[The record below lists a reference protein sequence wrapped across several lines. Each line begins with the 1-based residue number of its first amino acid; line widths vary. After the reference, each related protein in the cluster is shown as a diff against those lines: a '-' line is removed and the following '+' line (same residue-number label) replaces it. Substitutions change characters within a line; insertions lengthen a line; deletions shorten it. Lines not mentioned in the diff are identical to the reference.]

1 VGVGD
6 PVGMAN
12 AHTLASGLGG
22 MRAAGD
28 LVARMQMT
36 RGMRLE
42 QAKQY
47 VAGKLGVGTADLS
60 DPIVMH
66 DVRAELGLGRLTVQ
80 ELTYP
85 DKPGALEAKFHIASV
100 LDVPINSVE
109 RFSARVGWGAERP
122 RPIAARRTEVGA

>member
-1 VGVGD
+1 MGVGD

-12 AHTLASGLGG
+12 AHALASGLGG

-36 RGMRLE
+36 RGMRLDK
-42 QAKQY
+42 AKKH
-47 VAGKLGVGTADLS
+47 VAGKLGVNEIDLS
-60 DPIVMH
+60 DPLVMH
-66 DVRAELGLGRLTVQ
+66 DVRAELGLGRITVQ

-85 DKPGALEAKFHIASV
+85 DQPGALEAKFHIAEV

-109 RFSARVGWGAERP
+109 RFSERVGWGVERP
-122 RPIAARRTEVGA
+122 RTTRAAH

>member
-12 AHTLASGLGG
+12 AHALASGLGG

-36 RGMRLE
+36 RSMRLE

-47 VAGKLGVGTADLS
+47 VAGKLGVGVIDLS
-60 DPIVMH
+60 DPVVMH
-66 DVRAELGLGRLTVQ
+66 DVRAELGLGRITVQ

-85 DKPGALEAKFHIASV
+85 DKPGALEAKFHIAEV
-100 LDVPINSVE
+100 LDIPINSVE
-109 RFSARVGWGAERP
+109 RFSERVGWGAARP
-122 RPIAARRTEVGA
+122 RTTGVVH

>member
-1 VGVGD
+1 MGVGD

-12 AHTLASGLGG
+12 AHALASGLGG

-47 VAGKLGVGTADLS
+47 VAGKLGVGVIDLS
-60 DPIVMH
+60 DPLVMH
-66 DVRAELGLGRLTVQ
+66 DVRAELGLGRITVQ

-85 DKPGALEAKFHIASV
+85 DQPGALEAKFHIAEV
-100 LDVPINSVE
+100 LDIPINSVE
-109 RFSARVGWGAERP
+109 RFSERVGWGAERP
-122 RPIAARRTEVGA
+122 RTTRVAH

>member
-1 VGVGD
+1 MGVGD

-12 AHTLASGLGG
+12 AHALASGLGG

-47 VAGKLGVGTADLS
+47 VAGKLGVNTIDLG
-60 DPIVMH
+60 DPLVMH
-66 DVRAELGLGRLTVQ
+66 DVRAELGLGRITVQ

-85 DKPGALEAKFHIASV
+85 DQPGALEAKFHIAEV
-100 LDVPINSVE
+100 LDIPINSVE
-109 RFSARVGWGAERP
+109 RFSERVGWGAERP
-122 RPIAARRTEVGA
+122 RSTRVAH

>member
-12 AHTLASGLGG
+12 AHALASGLGG

-47 VAGKLGVGTADLS
+47 VAGKLGVNAIDLS
-60 DPIVMH
+60 DPLVMH
-66 DVRAELGLGRLTVQ
+66 DVRAELGLGRIPVQ

-85 DKPGALEAKFHIASV
+85 DQPGALEAKFHIAEV
-100 LDVPINSVE
+100 LDIPVNSVE
-109 RFSARVGWGAERP
+109 RFSERVGWGAQRP
-122 RPIAARRTEVGA
+122 RTSRVAH

>member
-1 VGVGD
+1 
-6 PVGMAN
+6 MAN

-42 QAKQY
+42 QAKQH
-47 VAGKLGVGTADLS
+47 VAGKLGVGADDLS

-66 DVRAELGLGRLTVQ
+66 DVRAERGLGRLTVQ

-85 DKPGALEAKFHIASV
+85 DQPGALEAKFHIAEV

-109 RFSARVGWGAERP
+109 RFSERVGWGAERP
-122 RPIAARRTEVGA
+122 RTTGAR

>member
-1 VGVGD
+1 MGVGD

-12 AHTLASGLGG
+12 AHALASGLGG

-36 RGMRLE
+36 RGMRLDE
-42 QAKQY
+42 AKKY
-47 VAGKLGVGTADLS
+47 VAGKLGVNEIDLS
-60 DPIVMH
+60 DPLVMH
-66 DVRAELGLGRLTVQ
+66 DVRAELGLGRITVQ

-85 DKPGALEAKFHIASV
+85 DQPGALEAKFHIAEV

-109 RFSARVGWGAERP
+109 RFSERVGWGAERP
-122 RPIAARRTEVGA
+122 RTTRAAQ

>member
-1 VGVGD
+1 MGVGD
-6 PVGMAN
+6 PVGMAH

-42 QAKQY
+42 QAKRY
-47 VAGKLGVGTADLS
+47 VAGKLGVGTDDLS
-60 DPIVMH
+60 DPLVMH
-66 DVRAELGLGRLTVQ
+66 DVRGELGLGRLTVQ

-85 DKPGALEAKFHIASV
+85 GQPGALEAKFHIAEV

-109 RFSARVGWGAERP
+109 RFSERVGWGAQRP
-122 RPIAARRTEVGA
+122 RTTGVAH

>member
-1 VGVGD
+1 MGVGD

-12 AHTLASGLGG
+12 AHALASGLGG

-47 VAGKLGVGTADLS
+47 VAGKLGVNAIDLS
-60 DPIVMH
+60 DPLVMH
-66 DVRAELGLGRLTVQ
+66 DVRAELGLGRIPVQ

-85 DKPGALEAKFHIASV
+85 DQPGALEAKFHIAEV
-100 LDVPINSVE
+100 LDIPVNSVE
-109 RFSARVGWGAERP
+109 RFSERVGWGAQRP
-122 RPIAARRTEVGA
+122 RTSRVAH

>member
-12 AHTLASGLGG
+12 AHALASGLGG

-42 QAKQY
+42 EAKKY
-47 VAGKLGVGTADLS
+47 VAGKLGVNTIDLS
-60 DPIVMH
+60 DPLVMH
-66 DVRAELGLGRLTVQ
+66 DVRAELGLGRITVQ

-85 DKPGALEAKFHIASV
+85 DQPGALEAKFHIAEV
-100 LDVPINSVE
+100 LDIPINSVE
-109 RFSARVGWGAERP
+109 RFSERVGWGAERP
-122 RPIAARRTEVGA
+122 RTTRVAH